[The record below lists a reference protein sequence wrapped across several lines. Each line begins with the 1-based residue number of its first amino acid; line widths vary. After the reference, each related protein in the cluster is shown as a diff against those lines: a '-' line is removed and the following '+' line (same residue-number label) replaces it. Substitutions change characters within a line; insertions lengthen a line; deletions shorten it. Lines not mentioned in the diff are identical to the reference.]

1 MAESDETS
9 RKATVSNGD
18 GDVEDSNADQIN
30 EQATGTETAGLADP
44 TTPSLKQKIKQKL
57 KKKAGD
63 DENAGSKSTTKVTP
77 KVVDELLALNP
88 ALKGEL
94 GGMDK
99 AKAAEAIKKMDISEL
114 LTGVSPSTNNLQ
126 CCPRAI
132 SSGLG

>member
-1 MAESDETS
+1 MADSDESS

-18 GDVEDSNADQIN
+18 DAVEESNADEIN

-44 TTPSLKQKIKQKL
+44 TAPSLKQKIKQKL

-63 DENAGSKSTTKVTP
+63 EESTDSKGAAKMTP

-114 LTGVSPSTNNLQ
+114 LTGSE
-126 CCPRAI
+126 
-132 SSGLG
+132 